1 MSPSNTTHINRKEF
15 YSALKLIAAH
25 QANMPLKAE
34 ILSSPVDLPLPR
46 FTWNLN
52 CETDPDLIQLSNSP
66 ISTNQKVELIIH
78 HKRDKTFRLYE
89 PMRLSSTS
97 SDVEA
102 PQGSSSHD
110 NVESQ
115 STDSEVESE
124 TISQHSEHSHTV
136 SLLTLDFFLLTL
148 HLYYTSA

>member
-1 MSPSNTTHINRKEF
+1 MLFFQIAEISYSSPTNITHINRKEF
-15 YSALKLIAAH
+15 YSALKLVAAH
-25 QANMPLKAE
+25 QANMPLRME
-34 ILSSPVDLPLPR
+34 ILTSPVDLPLPR

-52 CETDPDLIQLSNSP
+52 SEGEPDLIQLSNSP
-66 ISTNQKVELIIH
+66 IVAGQKAELRLH
-78 HKRDKTFRLYE
+78 HKRDKSFRSYE
-89 PMRLSSTS
+89 PMRLSS

-102 PQGSSSHD
+102 PPGSSLHD

-136 SLLTLDFFLLTL
+136 SSTCQTFT
-148 HLYYTSA
+148 